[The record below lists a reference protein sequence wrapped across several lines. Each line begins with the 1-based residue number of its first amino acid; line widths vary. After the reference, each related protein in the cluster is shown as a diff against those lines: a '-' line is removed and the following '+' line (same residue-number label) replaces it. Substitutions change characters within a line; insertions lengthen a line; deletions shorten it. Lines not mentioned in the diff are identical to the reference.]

1 MSLFCYFIT
10 APYIAPSKPTN
21 VELIP
26 VNSSSLYLSWE
37 PPSQP
42 NGVIIDYNYTCS
54 DDNATISY
62 YSSDMMSY
70 SSSLRNATLTGLE
83 PFRQYTC
90 NVTAAT
96 AAGVG
101 PPASVSNVTGQAGM

>member
-1 MSLFCYFIT
+1 MKLTSL
-10 APYIAPSKPTN
+10 
-21 VELIP
+21 
-26 VNSSSLYLSWE
+26 SSTSLYLSWE

-54 DDNATISY
+54 DDNATMSY
-62 YSSDMMSY
+62 NKSDMMTN
-70 SSSLRNATLTGLE
+70 SSSLRNAILTGLE

-90 NVTAAT
+90 NVTAST
-96 AAGVG
+96 VAGAG